1 MKTIHHVFDI
11 AAPQAEIF
19 GALSTGEGLAS
30 WWTSEVAADTA
41 AGGSVRFTFG
51 DDFNPVMRIEELAAP
66 GRVRWACV
74 GGHDPWLDNRFDFE
88 LEATEAGTR
97 LRFWQHY
104 ARELS
109 DDAYGVYN
117 FNWGYYLESLRLR
130 CETGTGKPYRVEV

>member
-11 AAPQAEIF
+11 AAPQAEVF

-130 CETGTGKPYRVEV
+130 CETGTGKPYQVAA

>member
-1 MKTIHHVFDI
+1 
-11 AAPQAEIF
+11 
-19 GALSTGEGLAS
+19 LSTGEGLAS
-30 WWTSEVAADTA
+30 WWTSEVAADTV

-88 LEATEAGTR
+88 LEATGAGTR

-130 CETGTGKPYRVEV
+130 CEIGAGKPYRVVA

>member
-11 AAPQAEIF
+11 AAPQAEVF

-30 WWTSEVAADTA
+30 WWTSEVAADTV

-66 GRVRWACV
+66 ARVRWACV
-74 GGHDPWLDNRFDFE
+74 GGHDPWLDNLFDFE

-97 LRFWQHY
+97 MRFWQHY

-130 CETGTGKPYRVEV
+130 CETGTGKPYRVAA